1 MIKNPIQQVTNKLQY
16 RAIGIVNGL
25 YKPQNLDQINRGTLK
40 DKEGNVIETVVLGK
54 ALSLIKKYINLQ
66 KNHFWIVYPRNKNSS
81 NLHLQIAGVWD
92 PYTLDNLPNDNDKK
106 DLNTLLNELNLS
118 DNYFSI
124 RGTLVYVNNQKKEL
138 VIKISS
144 SSTSK
149 KSKSNNF
156 KIAIKGEIS
165 LQLLNSFISCDVIR
179 HGKTLLMINYQVI
192 EKIS

>member
-16 RAIGIVNGL
+16 RAIGILNGL

-40 DKEGNVIETVVLGK
+40 DNEGIVIETVVLGK

-92 PYTLDNLPNDNDKK
+92 PYTLDNLPNDNAKK

-156 KIAIKGEIS
+156 KVAIKGEIS

-179 HGKTLLMINYQVI
+179 HGKTLRMVNYQVI

>member
-40 DKEGNVIETVVLGK
+40 DNEGNVIETVVLGK

-92 PYTLDNLPNDNDKK
+92 PYTLDNLPNDNAKK

-138 VIKISS
+138 MIKISS